1 MKYASLA
8 SCCLVTVFAAFSFTS
23 LPAEADPAVV
33 VRPGQWTPI
42 SNVYWIGSGCQSKLN
57 KVVDVQI
64 LSGSENINFTL
75 QPQTVKTFQCGND
88 VPGAVVLAEPK
99 RSTPSTVQL
108 RYVVNYDT
116 VDGPKMS
123 AHVKDLK
130 IEP

>member
-42 SNVYWIGSGCQSKLN
+42 GNVYWIGSGCQSKLN

-64 LSGSENINFTL
+64 LSGSENINLTL
-75 QPQTVKTFQCGND
+75 QPQTVKTFQCGNERT
-88 VPGAVVLAEPK
+88 GRCRSGRAEEEHTIHSPTSI
-99 RSTPSTVQL
+99 RRQL
-108 RYVVNYDT
+108 RYR
-116 VDGPKMS
+116 
-123 AHVKDLK
+123 
-130 IEP
+130 